1 MVLAL
6 IKEYWR
12 VFALGMLLL
21 MLLFTAELASSEK
34 KRADAAEHSLAAAT
48 SAIHDMTVRQ
58 RNIAALDSKYTQEL
72 ADAKQTIEQL
82 QRDVAAGDKRLRLN
96 ATCKPVRTTAGTAS
110 MDDAASPGLTDA
122 AERDYFSLRERIET
136 SNKQIAGLQEYIR
149 QQCLK

>member
-34 KRADAAEHSLAAAT
+34 KRADAAITERDEAKAT
-48 SAIHDMTVRQ
+48 IADMQTRQ
-58 RNIAALDSKYTQEL
+58 RDVAALDSKYTQEL
-72 ADAKQTIEQL
+72 ADAKQTIEEL
-82 QRDVAAGDKRLRLN
+82 RDAVAAGDKRLHLN
-96 ATCKPVRTTAGTAS
+96 ATCPVRNSTSTPGV
-110 MDDAASPGLTDA
+110 DDVAAPGLTDA
-122 AERDYFSLRERIET
+122 AERDYFRLRERIET

-149 QQCLK
+149 QQCLR